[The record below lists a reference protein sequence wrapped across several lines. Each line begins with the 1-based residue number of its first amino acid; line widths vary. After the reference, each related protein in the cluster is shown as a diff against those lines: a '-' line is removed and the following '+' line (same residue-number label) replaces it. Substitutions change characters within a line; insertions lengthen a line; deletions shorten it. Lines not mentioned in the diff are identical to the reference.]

1 MLLYFAM
8 RCCSTRAWSGR
19 AEFEREVELLVLR
32 HQLKVISRNIRRA
45 AAPQKGPHAA
55 RRGESDLAKA
65 R

>member
-32 HQLKVISRNIRRA
+32 HQLK
-45 AAPQKGPHAA
+45 
-55 RRGESDLAKA
+55 
-65 R
+65 